1 MATQQIP
8 VWLQVVMPILCIAV
22 PALISWVWTL
32 WKEVQN
38 LKIKMIEEY
47 AKLSMIKEIRDDMGH
62 IRTDM
67 SRILDR
73 LEIPTVHRG

>member
-1 MATQQIP
+1 MAQGIP
-8 VWLQVVMPILCIAV
+8 VWVQVVMPILCITV
-22 PALISWVWTL
+22 PALVSWVWAL
-32 WKEVQN
+32 WKEMQS

-47 AKLSMIKEIRDDMGH
+47 AKLSMIREIRDDMSH
-62 IRTDM
+62 MRNDM